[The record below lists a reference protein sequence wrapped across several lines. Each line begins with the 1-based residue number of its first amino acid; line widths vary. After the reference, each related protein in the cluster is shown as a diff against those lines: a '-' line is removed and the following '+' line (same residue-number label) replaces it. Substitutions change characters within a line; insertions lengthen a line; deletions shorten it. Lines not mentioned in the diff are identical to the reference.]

1 MSNNAFDKGCLIQV
15 SSRMWGATRKIQS
28 AHVEKM
34 GAGSEWLNA
43 NKKLVDPKALRPLSN
58 VVCNAKNYLAKV
70 SLPFPIQAMVFVPKE
85 MINSIDYN
93 LNQYKGEFDDA
104 VETFKAAYP
113 YLRENAIIHLGELF
127 NESDYPV
134 DVSSRFSFS
143 WRFLTLNV
151 PNGNTRL
158 LAPEVYERE
167 KQKFVET
174 MDEAR
179 QMGIEALRIEF
190 AGYVKKLTDRLN
202 TNPDGKPR
210 IFKNGT
216 VNNFYDFFETFKQRN
231 IFEDQG
237 LKELVTQAQAVLSNQ
252 TADAI
257 RSDKDLKN
265 SISQE
270 MNAIE
275 INLDELLS
283 APRRRIVMD

>member
-1 MSNNAFDKGCLIQV
+1 MSNAFDKGCLIQV
-15 SSRMWGATRKIQS
+15 SSRMWGATRKINS
-28 AHVEKM
+28 NHVEKM
-34 GAGSEWLNA
+34 GAGAEWLNA
-43 NKKLVDPKALRPLSN
+43 NKKLVDPKALRPVSN
-58 VVCNAKNYLAKV
+58 VVCNAKNYLVKV

-93 LNQYKGEFDDA
+93 LNQYKIEFEDA
-104 VETFKAAYP
+104 VKAFMSAYP
-113 YLRENAIIHLGELF
+113 YLRENAIIHLGDLF

-202 TNPDGKPR
+202 TNADGKPR

-216 VNNFYDFFETFKQRN
+216 VNNFYNFFETFKQRN
-231 IFEDQG
+231 IFEDQD
-237 LKELVTQAQAVLSNQ
+237 LKELVKSGTSRIKQ
-252 TADAI
+252 
-257 RSDKDLKN
+257 SD
-265 SISQE
+265 
-270 MNAIE
+270 
-275 INLDELLS
+275 
-283 APRRRIVMD
+283 RRCYPFQ

>member
-1 MSNNAFDKGCLIQV
+1 MENPFDKGCLIQV
-15 SSRMWGATRKIQS
+15 SARMWGATRKIPS
-28 AHVEKM
+28 SHVEKM

-43 NKKLVDPKALRPLSN
+43 NKKLVDPKALRPVSN
-58 VVCNAKNYLAKV
+58 IVCNAKNYLAKV

-85 MINSIDYN
+85 MINSIDYH
-93 LNQYKGEFDDA
+93 LDQYKAQFEDA
-104 VETFKAAYP
+104 VEKFKSSYP

-134 DVSSRFSFS
+134 DISSRFSFS

-167 KQKFVET
+167 KQKFIET

-179 QMGIEALRIEF
+179 QMAIEALRVEF
-190 AGYVKKLTDRLN
+190 SDLVKRMTDRLS

-216 VNNFYDFFETFKQRN
+216 VNNFYEFFETFKQRN
-231 IFEDQG
+231 IFEDND
-237 LKELVTQAQAVLSNQ
+237 LKELVTQAQAVLNNNS
-252 TADAI
+252 ADDI
-257 RSDKDLKN
+257 RSNGQLKEQ
-265 SISQE
+265 ISQE
-270 MNAIE
+270 LNAIDV
-275 INLDELLS
+275 NLEELLA
-283 APRRRIVMD
+283 APRRRIIMN

>member
-1 MSNNAFDKGCLIQV
+1 MENAFDKGCLVQV
-15 SSRMWGATRKIQS
+15 SSSMWGATRKIHS
-28 AHVEKM
+28 TYVEKM

-43 NKKLVDPKALRPLSN
+43 HKKLVDPKSLRPVFN
-58 VVCNAKNYLAKV
+58 VISNAKNYLAKV

-93 LNQYKGEFDDA
+93 LNEYKLQFQDA
-104 VETFKAAYP
+104 VEKFKFAYP
-113 YLRENAIIHLGELF
+113 FLRDHAIVHLGELF

-134 DVSSRFSFS
+134 DISSRFSFT

-174 MDEAR
+174 MEEAR
-179 QMGIEALRIEF
+179 QMAITALRVEF
-190 AGYVKKLTDRLN
+190 TEHVKNLTDRLRTN
-202 TNPDGKPR
+202 TDGKPR

-231 IFEDQG
+231 IFEDQD
-237 LKELVTQAQAVLSNQ
+237 LKELVNKAQAVLSNH
-252 TADAI
+252 TADTI
-257 RSDKDLKN
+257 RSDTQLKERIN
-265 SISQE
+265 QE
-270 MNAIE
+270 MGAIE
-275 INLDELLS
+275 SNLDALFS
-283 APRRRIVMD
+283 APRRRIVMN